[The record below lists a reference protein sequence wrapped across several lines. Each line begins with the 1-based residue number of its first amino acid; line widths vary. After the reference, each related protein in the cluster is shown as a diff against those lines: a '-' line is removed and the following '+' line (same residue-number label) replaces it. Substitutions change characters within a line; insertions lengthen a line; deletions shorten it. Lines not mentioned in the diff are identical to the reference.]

1 MDRNMDA
8 QNKAE
13 ARIAAR
19 RQVVMERERQQR
31 QRQADHEA
39 KQAARLRRQQQSYS
53 TRQTLYA
60 TRQEENRREGLKS
73 SMKAQQVRCCA
84 A

>member
-1 MDRNMDA
+1 MDA

-39 KQAARLRRQQQSYS
+39 KQAAQLQRRQQQSYS